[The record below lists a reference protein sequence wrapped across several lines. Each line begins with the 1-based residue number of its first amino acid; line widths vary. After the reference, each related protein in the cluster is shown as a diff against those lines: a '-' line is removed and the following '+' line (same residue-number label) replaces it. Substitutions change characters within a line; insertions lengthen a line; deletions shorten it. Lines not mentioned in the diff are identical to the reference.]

1 MTATPEADD
10 LFATLR
16 GRLEKALVGFSPE
29 VPERDWSA
37 ETTHRPDPV
46 DFPVP
51 ELVLFALRN
60 VLRFPHS
67 GPEEKVRWAVHCL
80 FTSVPV
86 SLELRKFGFT
96 ICYPRDKAIDV
107 ARLCGQLRTA
117 VKHVE
122 QWLEPFAQAQ
132 VEAGAVT
139 IENRHSRFDNRYRF
153 FRERA
158 DESYRQATTALPH
171 TASDIKDDLPT
182 LDGFVDSW
190 NHRTRHRTEG
200 FYYSTAMIDAFFSR
214 LEHQLVLL
222 LAFRGVPLPAG
233 ALKAFLAS
241 SWDEKLKM
249 PIDVDADKDAQ
260 KVYARLKRLKERIR
274 NPFAHGGVEN
284 DGGSLFIHVSTIGAL
299 PANFTQIRHSVQ
311 FNLIPVEED
320 DHRFAC
326 DIFDSL
332 DLMLSSGVL
341 AAAQSFVEAGID
353 PSFNAESLA
362 TYAEVGAAPLE
373 ERELYFQAWH
383 DNNDRHQNMD
393 Y

>member
-1 MTATPEADD
+1 MTGTPEPDD
-10 LFATLR
+10 LFAPLR
-16 GRLEKALVGFSPE
+16 GRLEKALVGFSSE

-37 ETTHRPDPV
+37 ETTHRPDAA

-60 VLRFPHS
+60 VLRFPWS

-80 FTSVPV
+80 FTGVQV

-96 ICYPRDKAIDV
+96 ICYPKDKAIDV
-107 ARLCGQLRTA
+107 PRLCGQLRTA

-122 QWLEPFAQAQ
+122 QWLEPFAQTQ

-139 IENRHSRFDNRYRF
+139 IENRHSQFDNRYRF
-153 FRERA
+153 FREHA
-158 DESYRQATTALPH
+158 DAAYGNAETPLPNAASVPNNGLSALD
-171 TASDIKDDLPT
+171 DI
-182 LDGFVDSW
+182 VDSW
-190 NHRTRHRTEG
+190 NHRARHRREG

-222 LAFRGVPLPAG
+222 LAFRSAPLPSG

-241 SWDEKLKM
+241 SWDDKLKTLV
-249 PIDVDADKDAQ
+249 DVDTDKDAQ

-284 DGGSLFIHVSTIGAL
+284 DGGSLFIHLPTIGAL

-320 DHRFAC
+320 DHRSAC
-326 DIFDSL
+326 EIFDSL

-341 AAAQSFVEAGID
+341 AAAQSFVETGID

-362 TYAEVGAAPLE
+362 TYAEVGAEPPE